1 MPSGRHGRRPQ
12 GAGGA
17 EDLGDAYLYCP
28 AAAITALSGAAGC
41 YQPGGG
47 VRGWENSWAARD
59 LGYRRTLVLRRR
71 LLLRAVLGAVVA
83 FVARPL
89 RPL

>member
-1 MPSGRHGRRPQ
+1 MPSGHHGRHAQ

-17 EDLGDAYLYCP
+17 GGGAPTRRALGGGGLLP
-28 AAAITALSGAAGC
+28 LS